1 MTEIRLLTTGHRSA
15 AFNMALDEVLIER
28 IADGHSKPSLRFY
41 GWEPKAVSIGYFQ
54 SLETEVDLARCNE
67 WGVDVVRRQTGGGAV
82 FHDDEITYSLHLP
95 LGLKLVPEKIL
106 DSYAAICQGLIFG
119 LKPLGIEAQ
128 FVPLNDLI
136 VKGQK
141 ISGNAQTR
149 RQGVLLQHGT
159 LLRGVNVD
167 RMFDLL
173 KVPDEKMKGKLIATI
188 KERVTAID
196 RHTSPAPSFEEII
209 EALISGFSEAFP
221 AVQWVS
227 ESLTPEELAEVQT
240 LASQKYANPTWNAQR

>member
-1 MTEIRLLTTGHRSA
+1 MTDIRLLQTGHRSA
-15 AFNMALDEVLIER
+15 AFNMALDEVLIQR
-28 IADGHSKPSLRFY
+28 IAEGKSKPSLRFY
-41 GWEPKAVSIGYFQ
+41 GWEPKTVSIGYFQ
-54 SLETEVDLARCNE
+54 SLEAEVDLARCKE

-95 LGLKLVPEKIL
+95 LALKLVPEKIL
-106 DSYAAICQGLIFG
+106 DSYAAICQGLILG

-149 RQGVLLQHGT
+149 RQGILLQHGT
-159 LLRGVNVD
+159 LLRGLDVD

-196 RHTSPAPSFEEII
+196 RHCIPVPSFDAVVQ
-209 EALISGFSEAFP
+209 ALISGFEQAFP
-221 AVQWVS
+221 QSTFVPG
-227 ESLTPEELAEVQT
+227 SLTTEETDAVHALAK
-240 LASQKYANPTWNAQR
+240 QKYTGDNWNRQR